1 MKFSIFA
8 GRNFKEITRDPMS
21 ILMGIGF
28 PVLLIV
34 ALSLMKQSI
43 GSMADIFEVQNFA
56 PSMTIFGLAWLGMF
70 VGTLMSTDR
79 NSSFLMRLF
88 ATPMKGIDYILGY
101 SIPVI
106 PLAILQAI
114 CCFAV
119 ALIFGLELNVEILV
133 AIITLMPVAILFI
146 CFGLFMGS
154 VFTTN
159 NSVNGFGTILINC
172 TVFLSGA
179 VLPLESIGGVFEKV
193 CNLLPFTHAVNAV
206 RYAISGNYADIF
218 PQLAW
223 VLGYALIL
231 VIPSVI
237 IFKKRMKG

>member
-8 GRNFKEITRDPMS
+8 GRNLKEITRDPMS

-28 PVLLIV
+28 PVLLII
-34 ALSLMKQSI
+34 ALSLMKRSI
-43 GSMADIFEVQNFA
+43 GGMADIFEVQNFT
-56 PSMTIFGLAWLGMF
+56 PSMTIFGLAFLGMF

-79 NSSFLMRLF
+79 DSSFLMRLF
-88 ATPMKGIDYILGY
+88 ATPLKSIDYILGY

-119 ALIFGLELNVEILV
+119 ALLFGLELNINVLV
-133 AIITLMPVAILFI
+133 AIITLFPVALLFI
-146 CFGLFMGS
+146 SFGLFMGS
-154 VFTTN
+154 VFTSN
-159 NSVNGFGTILINC
+159 NSVNGFGTILVNC
-172 TVFLSGA
+172 AVFLSGA
-179 VLPLESIGGVFEKV
+179 VLPLTEIGGTFEKV
-193 CNLLPFTHAVNAV
+193 CNLLPFSHAVNAV
-206 RYAISGNYADIF
+206 RYAIIGEYAEIF
-218 PQLAW
+218 PELAW
-223 VLGYALIL
+223 VLGFALLL

>member
-1 MKFSIFA
+1 MKYSIFA

-21 ILMGIGF
+21 IVMGIGF

-43 GSMADIFEVQNFA
+43 GGMADIFEVQNFA
-56 PSMTIFGLAWLGMF
+56 PSMTIFGLAFLGMF

-79 NSSFLMRLF
+79 NSSFLSRLF
-88 ATPMKGIDYILGY
+88 ATPLKSIDYILGY

-106 PLAILQAI
+106 PLAILQAV

-119 ALIFGLELNVEILV
+119 AMIFGLELNVEVFV
-133 AIITLMPVAILFI
+133 AIITLLPVAILFI
-146 CFGLFMGS
+146 SFGLFMGS

-159 NSVNGFGTILINC
+159 NSVNGFGTILVNSA
-172 TVFLSGA
+172 VFLSGA
-179 VLPLESIGGVFEKV
+179 VLPLESIGGTFEKV
-193 CNLLPFTHAVNAV
+193 CNLLPFSHAVNAV
-206 RYAISGNYADIF
+206 RCAISGNYSDIL
-218 PQLAW
+218 PHLAW
-223 VLGYALIL
+223 VLVYALIL
-231 VIPSVI
+231 IIPSVI

>member
-1 MKFSIFA
+1 MKFTIFA

-21 ILMGIGF
+21 ILMGLGF

-43 GSMADIFEVQNFA
+43 GSMADIFEVKNFA
-56 PSMTIFGLAWLGMF
+56 PSMTVFGLAFLGMF

-79 NSSFLMRLF
+79 NSSFLARLF
-88 ATPMKGIDYILGY
+88 ATPLKSIDYILGY

-106 PLAILQAI
+106 PLAVLQAV

-119 ALIFGLELNVEILV
+119 ALIFGLEFNLEVLV
-133 AIITLMPVAILFI
+133 AILTLLPVAILFI
-146 CFGLFMGS
+146 SFGLFMGS
-154 VFTTN
+154 VFTSN
-159 NSVNGFGTILINC
+159 NSVNGFGTILVNGA
-172 TVFLSGA
+172 VFLSGA
-179 VLPLESIGGVFEKV
+179 VFPLEEIGGTFKKV
-193 CNLLPFTHAVNAV
+193 CDLLPFSHAVNAV
-206 RYAISGNYADIF
+206 RYAISGNYSGIL

-223 VLGYALIL
+223 VLGYALFL
-231 VIPSVI
+231 FIPAII

>member
-1 MKFSIFA
+1 MKFTIFA

-43 GSMADIFEVQNFA
+43 GGMADIFEVQNFA
-56 PSMTIFGLAWLGMF
+56 PSMTIFGLAFLGMF

-88 ATPMKGIDYILGY
+88 ATPLKSTDYILGY

-106 PLAILQAI
+106 PLAVLQAV

-119 ALIFGLELNVEILV
+119 ALLFGLELKEEVLV
-133 AIITLMPVAILFI
+133 AIITLLPVALLFI
-146 CFGLFMGS
+146 SFGLFMGS
-154 VFTTN
+154 VFTSN
-159 NSVNGFGTILINC
+159 NSVNGFGTILVNA

-179 VLPLESIGGVFEKV
+179 VLPLKEIGGTFEKI
-193 CNLLPFTHAVNAV
+193 CNVLPFSHAVNAV
-206 RYAISGNYADIF
+206 RYAIIGEYSEIL
-218 PQLAW
+218 PHLAW
-223 VLGYALIL
+223 VLGYAVLLI
-231 VIPSVI
+231 IPSII
-237 IFKKRMKG
+237 IFRKRMKC